1 MVLFSIAGQIV
12 ETVIYRSGFFLV
24 EQTCSLTYWL
34 GSFIYMRYN
43 PPVSEIELLRIEMK
57 ELKREIKELK
67 NGNEDEN
74 ENLNI
79 KQL

>member
-34 GSFIYMRYN
+34 GSFIYMRYH
-43 PPVSEIELLRIEMK
+43 PKITEIELLRIEMK
-57 ELKREIKELK
+57 ELKREIKEIK
-67 NGNEDEN
+67 NEKKNE
-74 ENLNI
+74 
-79 KQL
+79 K